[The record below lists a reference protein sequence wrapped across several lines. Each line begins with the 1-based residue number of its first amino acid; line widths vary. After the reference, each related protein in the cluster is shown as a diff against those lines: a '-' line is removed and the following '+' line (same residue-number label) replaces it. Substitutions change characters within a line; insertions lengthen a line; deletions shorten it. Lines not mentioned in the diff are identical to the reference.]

1 MINEASQWAL
11 QEACAA
17 LKRIQ
22 NKVKAEHDLF
32 MSVNFSSSDFNID
45 GFADTLLAVITKQGL
60 KPAQLHIEMTE
71 RMLMNQ
77 PEAAKRTLQQCS
89 DAGMHISIDDFGTGF
104 SSLSYLHYF
113 PINTLKVDRSF
124 VSAMLED
131 EGSMMLTKSIVLLGK
146 NMGMTIIAEGA
157 ETKEEV
163 AALKEMQCEM
173 VQGYYFAK
181 PMAEDDVI
189 EIYKQTPLRR
199 GASYAKLKQL

>member
-1 MINEASQWAL
+1 MI
-11 QEACAA
+11 
-17 LKRIQ
+17 
-22 NKVKAEHDLF
+22 
-32 MSVNFSSSDFNID
+32 
-45 GFADTLLAVITKQGL
+45 LA
-60 KPAQLHIEMTE
+60 
-71 RMLMNQ
+71 
-77 PEAAKRTLQQCS
+77 
-89 DAGMHISIDDFGTGF
+89 GF

-189 EIYKQTPLRR
+189 EFISKPR
-199 GASYAKLKQL
+199 